1 MSACSEV
8 PGNVLVHYNPGVPQ
22 YMGAGHGALQPAGLA
37 GAVPGDH
44 KHVLCR
50 PVHARD
56 VAKDVRLG
64 IPGND

>member
-1 MSACSEV
+1 
-8 PGNVLVHYNPGVPQ
+8 
-22 YMGAGHGALQPAGLA
+22 MGAGHGALQPAGLA